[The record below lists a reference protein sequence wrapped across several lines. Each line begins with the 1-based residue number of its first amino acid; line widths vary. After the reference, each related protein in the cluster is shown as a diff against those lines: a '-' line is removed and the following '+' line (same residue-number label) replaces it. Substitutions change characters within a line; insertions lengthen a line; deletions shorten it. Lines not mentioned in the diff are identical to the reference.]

1 MKFERIR
8 IDDIKN
14 GIELIKTFQTRVRKI
29 YLRKGLQF
37 KIFDFF
43 CQNNYCLMNTFADLI
58 RIAREEKGLFL
69 RQVAASMDI
78 DQAIISKFER
88 GERKPTKEQVE
99 KFAEF
104 YNLDKNQLVTSWL
117 SDKLASYVL
126 DEENGEEAL
135 KVAEEKVK
143 YLKTIQ
149 HGK

>member
-1 MKFERIR
+1 ME
-8 IDDIKN
+8 
-14 GIELIKTFQTRVRKI
+14 
-29 YLRKGLQF
+29 
-37 KIFDFF
+37 
-43 CQNNYCLMNTFADLI
+43 TFADSI
-58 RIAREEKGLFL
+58 RIAREEKGFFL

-104 YNLDKNQLVTSWL
+104 YNLDKNQLITTWL
-117 SDKLASYVL
+117 SDKIAYYVL
-126 DEENGEEAL
+126 DEENGEQAL